1 MHLGAYSR
9 PQQRRHTSNRWTP
22 KPEDSVEG
30 EVIQRQ
36 DVLELD
42 FAETESTEKFLI
54 SMQYM

>member
-1 MHLGAYSR
+1 MNLGAHSR

-22 KPEDSVEG
+22 KLEDFVEE